1 MPLMRTTATPDPR
14 RWWIHGA
21 LSLALLVISVDNTIL
36 NVAIPTIERELSA
49 STGEL
54 QWIIDSY
61 ILVFA
66 GLLLTMGSLG
76 DRFGRRRALFAGLVL
91 FGISSAVAAASTS
104 SDMLIAARA
113 SMGIGGALIMPATLS
128 ILMNVFPREEHAK
141 AIGAW
146 AGVFGIGIAVG
157 PTGGGLLLEHFA
169 WGSVFLVNIPLV
181 AAALLLGA
189 KLIPESRDPATP
201 PLDIPGAVLSTSGL
215 AALVYGLIDAPDAGW
230 TATSTLVAFAAA
242 AVLLGGFVA
251 RELTARHPMLDV
263 RLFRFPQFTAAS
275 GAIALASFAL
285 FGSIFFLTQHMQ
297 SVLGYSPLE
306 AGVRLLPIAAGLMIS
321 APLSAKV
328 SAKLGTR
335 VTVALGLAGVA
346 AGLATMVLADAG
358 NGYAPVAVSQIVL
371 ALGMG
376 ISMAPATESVMS
388 VLPLDRAGVGSAM
401 NDTVR
406 MVGGSLGI
414 AVLGSVLS
422 SAYRGGMEDAP
433 AAAQESVG
441 AAVAAGRHT
450 ALGQQAIDA
459 FVSGMHTTAI
469 VAAAVA
475 LAGAVLAAAFLPK
488 RLRTDAATRTS
499 ASVVPEPAGA

>member
-1 MPLMRTTATPDPR
+1 MRTTATPDPR

-49 STGEL
+49 STSEL

-76 DRFGRRRALFAGLVL
+76 DRFGRRRALFAGLVV

-321 APLSAKV
+321 APLSAKA

-358 NGYAPVAVSQIVL
+358 NGYAPVAVAQVVL

-441 AAVAAGRHT
+441 AAVAAGRDT